1 MLDLFSW
8 CFYLFIYQSSYLFI
22 YVTTEGGEGKEE
34 SKEFSPT
41 LPSVRMCKKKKQTKP
56 PKKIT

>member
-41 LPSVRMCKKKKQTKP
+41 LPSVQMCKKTPKP
-56 PKKIT
+56 TPQKKIT